1 MGLTPPSP
9 AGRRCPA
16 GAKGAGGLGLTSPPY
31 VVGISGASGA
41 ALARQAVEW
50 LAGHGYPV
58 IVTASANAREI
69 WRQELGEPLETALT
83 AWRSRDVRFYR
94 PDDFAAPIASG
105 SYPVAGM
112 IVVPCSMGTAAA
124 IASGLSTNLLQRA
137 ADCCL
142 KEGRRLVLVPR
153 ETPLSAIHLENLLKL
168 ARLGVAIVPPVP
180 AFYTRP
186 RDLDEV
192 VAQVV
197 GRALSA
203 LGVPGALDSRFVY
216 EGPADSQDGQD

>member
-1 MGLTPPSP
+1 MRNTE
-9 AGRRCPA
+9 GRQKA
-16 GAKGAGGLGLTSPPY
+16 DLIAPPY

-50 LAGHGYPV
+50 LASHGYSV

-69 WRQELGEPLETALT
+69 WRQELGEPLEDELV
-83 AWRSRDVRFYR
+83 AWRSRGLRFYES
-94 PDDFAAPIASG
+94 DDFAAPIASG

-137 ADCCL
+137 ADCTL

-168 ARLGVAIVPPVP
+168 ARLGAAIVPPVP

-197 GRALSA
+197 GRALAA

-216 EGPADSQDGQD
+216 EGPPNSQDGQD